1 MGAWVRYKRDQK
13 LDHILID
20 EAQDTNRAQWT
31 IASRL
36 TEEFF
41 AGEGARGLRRTVFA
55 VGDFKQAIFSFQGT
69 DPREFDQARQWFD
82 GQVRQSGGRL
92 HDLDLAQSFRSTGA
106 VLDVVNRL
114 IADLGPE
121 AFGLDRGIPL
131 QIGRASCRERVC
143 QYV

>member
-1 MGAWVRYKRDQK
+1 MIDLAAALLSGDGMGAWVRYKLDQK

-55 VGDFKQAIFSFQGT
+55 VGDFKQAIRSEEHTSELQSLMRISYAVFCLKKKINNQKL
-69 DPREFDQARQWFD
+69 RQ
-82 GQVRQSGGRL
+82 
-92 HDLDLAQSFRSTGA
+92 
-106 VLDVVNRL
+106 
-114 IADLGPE
+114 
-121 AFGLDRGIPL
+121 DRRTQHITPTE
-131 QIGRASCRERVC
+131 Q
-143 QYV
+143 

>member
-1 MGAWVRYKRDQK
+1 MIGRAAALLSGDGMGAWVRYKLDQK

-36 TEEFF
+36 TEEIF

-69 DPREFDQARQWFD
+69 DPR
-82 GQVRQSGGRL
+82 
-92 HDLDLAQSFRSTGA
+92 RSEERRVGKEWVST
-106 VLDVVNRL
+106 
-114 IADLGPE
+114 
-121 AFGLDRGIPL
+121 
-131 QIGRASCRERVC
+131 CRSRWST
-143 QYV
+143 YHSKKNT

>member
-1 MGAWVRYKRDQK
+1 MIDLAAALLSGDGMGAWVRYKLDQK

-55 VGDFKQAIFSFQGT
+55 VGDFKQADRKST
-69 DPREFDQARQWFD
+69 TSEL
-82 GQVRQSGGRL
+82 QSLMRI
-92 HDLDLAQSFRSTGA
+92 SYA
-106 VLDVVNRL
+106 VFCLKKKK
-114 IADLGPE
+114 I
-121 AFGLDRGIPL
+121 
-131 QIGRASCRERVC
+131 QIHI
-143 QYV
+143 